1 MVEKVIRLTPD
12 DLGYKDRGKM
22 KWLGLMLSDHLDV
35 LKTMDKE
42 DENREPKPKRLMS
55 EKEISQYLQKSY
67 TNKVPII
74 IQANVLKNGNYYPD
88 IYCLVLGF
96 QDDKIFLL
104 LKDNRRISCEINQ
117 IRNIEFMDPI
127 EWYNKNK
134 I

>member
-1 MVEKVIRLTPD
+1 MVKKVIRLTPD

>member
-1 MVEKVIRLTPD
+1 MVKKVIRLTPD

-22 KWLGLMLSDHLDV
+22 KWLGLMLSDHLDA
-35 LKTMDKE
+35 LRTMGEE
-42 DENREPKPKRLMS
+42 DEKSEPKSKRLMS
-55 EKEISQYLQKSY
+55 EKEVSQYLQKSY

-127 EWYNKNK
+127 EWYNKK
-134 I
+134 KV